1 MPPDPPPDTTPV
13 VLDRLIHEPA
23 RLVLMANLAIVDQA
37 DFVFLSRRTGL
48 TAGNISSH
56 MSKLE
61 DAEYVTVEKSFVGKK
76 PRTVY
81 SLTAAGRKAFE
92 QYRDEVGTLLGA

>member
-1 MPPDPPPDTTPV
+1 MSPAGFGT
-13 VLDRLIHEPA
+13 LDRLIHEPA
-23 RLVLMANLAIVDQA
+23 RLVLMANLYVVDEA
-37 DFVFLSRRTGL
+37 DFVFLSRQTGL

-61 DAEYVTVEKSFVGKK
+61 DAGYVEVKKTFVGKK

-81 SLTAAGRKAFE
+81 MMTTEGRAAFE
-92 QYRDEVGTLLGA
+92 RHKNRLAGVLGI